1 MSVVEVKSAIGGLS
15 AARRPASRRHRR
27 KTFASIKIDPAWS
40 FTGATIKDTAY
51 ITHGFYTYP
60 AKFIPQ
66 LARRLIVEHSRE
78 GALVIDPFMGSGTT
92 LVEAMVENRR
102 GLGVDVNEIAVLV
115 SKVKTTP
122 LNQERL
128 QKAGERVMA
137 RLDESASPCAA
148 ALPERIDYW
157 FAPRAKHK
165 LLILREAI
173 LRIRDADIRDFF
185 LVAFAQILKS
195 CSIWMQKSVKPT
207 RDWDKKEI
215 DPWAKFSWQWRK
227 MLHQHGA
234 FLRHLRAKPLAAALA
249 ETADCRHLPCED
261 GEAALVVTS
270 PPYVTSYEYAD
281 LHQLPALWL
290 GHLDELASFRQ
301 KFIGSQGREGAR
313 DRALQSKRADDIVA
327 QLGQGKKAES
337 VRNYFADML
346 ESFEEMKRALRPG
359 GKAAIVI
366 GNTSLQGVDILN
378 AQVFEEQLH
387 GLGFATADIIKR
399 EIPSKMLPSVRD
411 EKNGRF
417 VRNGHRRKQLAYP
430 TEYILVM
437 ERR

>member
-1 MSVVEVKSAIGGLS
+1 MPDGAELLSENFQVLNRPVV
-15 AARRPASRRHRR
+15 RRRC
-27 KTFASIKIDPAWS
+27 KTFADIRIELSWS
-40 FTGATIKDTAY
+40 FAGATIKDTAY

-78 GALVIDPFMGSGTT
+78 GELVIDPFMGSGTT
-92 LVEAMVENRR
+92 LVEAMVQNRR
-102 GLGVDVNEIAVLV
+102 GLGVDVNEIAALV

-122 LNQERL
+122 LDQARL
-128 QKAGERVMA
+128 QRAGERVLA
-137 RLDESASPCAA
+137 RLEDKAQNE

-157 FAPRAKHK
+157 FAPDTKRK
-165 LLILREAI
+165 LLLLRTEILRV
-173 LRIRDADIRDFF
+173 RDRDIKDFL

-207 RDWDKKEI
+207 RHFDKPAV
-215 DPWAKFSWQWRK
+215 DPWQRFSLQWRR
-227 MLHQHGA
+227 MLQRHEA
-234 FLRHLRAKPLAAALA
+234 FLLCLRGKELGGAEAKN
-249 ETADCRHLPCED
+249 ADCRRLPCKD

-290 GHLDELASFRQ
+290 GHLEELAPFRQ
-301 KFIGSQGREGAR
+301 KFIGSQGRAR
-313 DRALQSKRADDIVA
+313 THDLELESARAERIVER
-327 QLGQGKKAES
+327 LGRGKKAES
-337 VRNYFADML
+337 VRHYFADML
-346 ESFEEMKRALRPG
+346 ESFAEMQRVLRPG

-366 GNTSLQGVDILN
+366 GNTSLQGVEILN
-378 AQVFEEQLH
+378 AEVFEEQLH
-387 GLGFATADIIKR
+387 ALGFATADIIKR

-417 VRNGHRRKQLAYP
+417 VSNGHAQKQLAYP

-437 ERR
+437 EKR

>member
-1 MSVVEVKSAIGGLS
+1 MRLEVKSFADNLV
-15 AARRPASRRHRR
+15 AAVAPALRPRR
-27 KTFASIKIDPAWS
+27 KSFADIRIDKSWS

-66 LARRLIVEHSRE
+66 LARRLIVEHSSE
-78 GALVIDPFMGSGTT
+78 GDLVIDPFMGSGTT
-92 LVEAMVENRR
+92 LVEAMVHNRR
-102 GLGVDVNEIAVLV
+102 GLGADVNEIAALV

-122 LNQERL
+122 LDQERL
-128 QKAGERVMA
+128 QNAGERVLA
-137 RLDESASPCAA
+137 GLETAA
-148 ALPERIDYW
+148 LPATDLPERIDYW
-157 FAPRAKHK
+157 FAPPAKRK
-165 LLILREAI
+165 LLVLRTAI
-173 LRIRDADIRDFF
+173 LRIRDPDIRDFL

-207 RDWDKKEI
+207 RDWNKAAV
-215 DPWAKFSWQWRK
+215 DPWQRFELQWRK
-227 MLHQHGA
+227 MLRQHKA
-234 FLRHLRAKPLAAALA
+234 FLSCLDYKPLGEAQA
-249 ETADCRHLPCED
+249 TNADCRSLPCED

-290 GHLDELASFRQ
+290 GHLDELAPFRQ
-301 KFIGSQGREGAR
+301 KFIGSQGRAR
-313 DRALQSKRADDIVA
+313 SHDRVLESALAEDIVA
-327 QLGQGKKAES
+327 RLGRGKKAES

-346 ESFEEMKRALRPG
+346 ESFEEMKRVLRPG

-366 GNTSLQGVDILN
+366 GNTSLQGVEILN
-378 AQVFEEQLH
+378 AEVFEEQLRA
-387 GLGFATADIIKR
+387 LGFTTADIVKR

-417 VRNGHRRKQLAYP
+417 VTNGHCQKQLAYP